1 MGGTPDPT
9 LPEAPKL
16 YRQIVDRD
24 VLDIFRDGPELS
36 KVEPDDLLVLMKFAD
51 VQPDSKTMF
60 RTADLVFMRLADLSK
75 QGPVVIEE
83 LMLDDFCQL
92 AMLALHFP
100 HLWDDLHELAQ
111 GTGWTED
118 MLAIEVF
125 LSDQRTLPARPA
137 AASFAQAAAAAVFP
151 DGTPLANIILTP
163 PRFSAM
169 LAEEVFTFEG
179 VRPQL
184 PDPESLIDKQFTP
197 NPSPSETGRILAKH
211 AFEQLPEDTKKRI
224 EHGFTLR
231 LHTLREL
238 TRRRIFVKR
247 DIVEHLWPNLYDL
260 MQRDFAGLLQFEK
273 QILQPATSTEEEL
286 AKLRPYLQNERL
298 VRVFRLQP
306 YFGHLLDGSP
316 HPPSTGP
323 LTATPDAATGVV
335 GPTAPE
341 FSGAS
346 TGPTSQPTFV
356 GPFPAA
362 PAFHHLSIEN
372 LHVSAPP
379 AELPPVHYE
388 DIHVSVQRSPIVADG
403 SYQAVLK
410 FVSDQ
415 REVTASGRTLNIRE
429 QVQRLHFSREG
440 REGALSAHPD
450 FTAQLK
456 KLGLMVYDFIFKEP
470 VRRDLL
476 SMLYSSRNVRLHW
489 LGDPSDAASSAL
501 PWESLFVPSAPVS
514 FLALTRKYSLMRRY
528 AEAKSMPVSLI
539 GQTVRILFVTASPSM
554 VAPLPGI
561 AQEIQTLR
569 RVLDPS
575 GRASCATR

>member
-1 MGGTPDPT
+1 M
-9 LPEAPKL
+9 
-16 YRQIVDRD
+16 
-24 VLDIFRDGPELS
+24 
-36 KVEPDDLLVLMKFAD
+36 
-51 VQPDSKTMF
+51 
-60 RTADLVFMRLADLSK
+60 
-75 QGPVVIEE
+75 
-83 LMLDDFCQL
+83 
-92 AMLALHFP
+92 
-100 HLWDDLHELAQ
+100 
-111 GTGWTED
+111 
-118 MLAIEVF
+118 
-125 LSDQRTLPARPA
+125 
-137 AASFAQAAAAAVFP
+137 
-151 DGTPLANIILTP
+151 
-163 PRFSAM
+163 
-169 LAEEVFTFEG
+169 
-179 VRPQL
+179 
-184 PDPESLIDKQFTP
+184 
-197 NPSPSETGRILAKH
+197 
-211 AFEQLPEDTKKRI
+211 
-224 EHGFTLR
+224 
-231 LHTLREL
+231 
-238 TRRRIFVKR
+238 
-247 DIVEHLWPNLYDL
+247 
-260 MQRDFAGLLQFEK
+260 
-273 QILQPATSTEEEL
+273 
-286 AKLRPYLQNERL
+286 
-298 VRVFRLQP
+298 
-306 YFGHLLDGSP
+306 
-316 HPPSTGP
+316 
-323 LTATPDAATGVV
+323 

-456 KLGLMVYDFIFKEP
+456 KLGLMVYDSIFKEP

-575 GRASCATR
+575 GRANLQVIENATVEVVQKTLREFRPHVFQAVSTGQRNTLS